1 MLDSSEFT
9 HIARDAGFDFF
20 TGVPCSLLTSLIN
33 EVIADPQISYVGATS
48 EGEACGIAAGAWLA
62 GKSPVV
68 ILQNSGLG
76 NTINPLTSLHHS
88 FRIPALMLVTW
99 RGEPGVPDEPQH
111 DVMGHATHALL
122 DAIGIAHA
130 PLPSSA
136 EALAQALNEARRSM
150 DETGLPFVFIV
161 RKGQIGG
168 TCLALPP
175 VKRSITPLSP
185 AFEPQNLVSIA
196 GDGNNAPA
204 STRFEVLSEIVAAA
218 PDDSAIIATTGKT
231 GRELFTV
238 SDSPQHLYVVGS
250 MGCASAMGLGIAL
263 NSDRPV
269 IIADGDGAALMKLGN
284 LATIGHQQPGNLIH
298 ILLDNGVH
306 DSTGGQATVSPGIDF
321 AAIATACGYR
331 TSVVTTRARDMG
343 QLIDLA
349 LSQPGPHFI
358 QAIIAPGSIQKLGR
372 PDIGPDVVARRMRN
386 FLSAARAPAISM
398 PPEHIAAA

>member
-9 HIARDAGFDFF
+9 QIARDAGFDFF

-33 EVIADPQISYVGATS
+33 EVIADPKISYVGATS

-111 DVMGHATHALL
+111 DVMGSATHALL
-122 DAIGIAHA
+122 DAIGIPHA
-130 PLPSSA
+130 PLPSS
-136 EALAQALNEARRSM
+136 EAGLAQAFDEARRSM

-168 TCLALPP
+168 ACPALPE
-175 VKRSITPLSP
+175 VKRVTSFVSPRFASPRQSDSI
-185 AFEPQNLVSIA
+185 
-196 GDGNNAPA
+196 APA
-204 STRFEVLSEIVAAA
+204 STRFEVLSAIVAAA
-218 PDDSAIIATTGKT
+218 PQDGAIVATTGKT

-238 SDSPQHLYVVGS
+238 SDRPQHLYVVGS

-269 IIADGDGAALMKLGN
+269 IVADGDGAALMKLGN

-298 ILLDNGVH
+298 VLLDNGVH
-306 DSTGGQATVSPGIDF
+306 DSTGGQATVSPGVDF
-321 AAIATACGYR
+321 AAIAAACGYR
-331 TSVVTTRARDMG
+331 TSVATTRADDIG
-343 QLIDLA
+343 ELISAA
-349 LSQPGPHFI
+349 LMQPGPHFI
-358 QAIIAPGSIQKLGR
+358 QAIIAPGSIEKLGR
-372 PDIGPDVVARRMRN
+372 PDIGPDAVARRMRN
-386 FLSAARAPAISM
+386 FLSAPRHPAISM
-398 PPEHIAAA
+398 APEHIAAA